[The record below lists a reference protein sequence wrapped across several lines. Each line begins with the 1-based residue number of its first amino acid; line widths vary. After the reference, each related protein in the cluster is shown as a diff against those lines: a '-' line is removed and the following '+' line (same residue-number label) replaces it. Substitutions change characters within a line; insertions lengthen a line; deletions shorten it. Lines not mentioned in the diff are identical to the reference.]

1 MCFDSI
7 LKRMSVVYRLNPLR
21 NRMGGDK
28 GRKEEGEM
36 TMYTKGA
43 FESVYPLCS
52 HIRVD
57 GRDQLIEHVKVNDF
71 CDEVMQYRV
80 DLMAQR
86 GLRVLAFATRVIP
99 DEEKGAVLNYARADG
114 DGGREELEKGL
125 VFLGF
130 VGLQDP
136 PRRDTPG
143 AVQTCREAGITVRMV
158 TGDHPQTA
166 AALAKQV
173 NILKNRAEGGKEGGN
188 IVMTSGHFDH
198 LSDEALD
205 NMPFLPAVVARCSP
219 GTKVKLIK
227 ALHRRGRIVAMTGG
241 EGGTKE
247 RKEGERKNGPGG
259 HWPTPVPASDMLI
272 LSFLSPSL
280 PPSLPPFR

>member
-1 MCFDSI
+1 
-7 LKRMSVVYRLNPLR
+7 
-21 NRMGGDK
+21 
-28 GRKEEGEM
+28 M

-86 GLRVLAFATRVIP
+86 GLRVLAFATRVIS

-247 RKEGERKNGPGG
+247 R
-259 HWPTPVPASDMLI
+259 
-272 LSFLSPSL
+272 
-280 PPSLPPFR
+280 